1 MENSMQ
7 IFIYAILKYFDRL
20 QDLFSDDGEEFLKTS
35 ITQIAIKKGSDCF
48 RVSKCLISR
57 SCQFEIE
64 KIPRKIEDQDDSDIL
79 LSFEKKI
86 EKKNNKHCNFLHKL
100 YLCFF

>member
-1 MENSMQ
+1 MQ

-48 RVSKCLISR
+48 RVSKFK
-57 SCQFEIE
+57 FEIE
-64 KIPRKIEDQDDSDIL
+64 KIPRKIEDHDDSDIL
-79 LSFEKKI
+79 LSFEKKYI
-86 EKKNNKHCNFLHKL
+86 
-100 YLCFF
+100 

>member
-48 RVSKCLISR
+48 RVSKCPIFKEGAKFKL
-57 SCQFEIE
+57 
-64 KIPRKIEDQDDSDIL
+64 KIQTIIHVM
-79 LSFEKKI
+79 
-86 EKKNNKHCNFLHKL
+86 N
-100 YLCFF
+100 

>member
-7 IFIYAILKYFDRL
+7 ILIYAVLRYIDRL

-48 RVSKCLISR
+48 RVSKCPISR
-57 SCQFEIE
+57 SCQDQIRNSKDNLNDKL
-64 KIPRKIEDQDDSDIL
+64 KIRMIQI
-79 LSFEKKI
+79 
-86 EKKNNKHCNFLHKL
+86 
-100 YLCFF
+100 FFF

>member
-48 RVSKCLISR
+48 RVSKCPISR
-57 SCQFEIE
+57 SCQIQIRNWKKVTRTYIE
-64 KIPRKIEDQDDSDIL
+64 LKIRMIQIFVFWKKKK
-79 LSFEKKI
+79 EKKQT
-86 EKKNNKHCNFLHKL
+86 LQL
-100 YLCFF
+100 SA